1 MKLLQNPKF
10 TGAALILLLVL
21 NTSLLVFILCRHH
34 GPPPPPGDHGGP
46 RDFLVHELQFDK
58 QQQDAYDAL
67 ITEHRSAVD
76 RLQEDIRAN
85 REAMV
90 DELENSAADSSVVI
104 AAQKKIG
111 DDQQQLEKVTFD
123 HFRKVRAICRPQQQV
138 KFDEVIKEAL
148 HMMGP
153 PPPRGGQ

>member
-21 NTSLLVFILCRHH
+21 NTSLLVFILSRHH
-34 GPPPPPGDHGGP
+34 GPPPPGERGGP
-46 RDFLVHELQFDK
+46 RDFLVHELQLDK
-58 QQQDAYDAL
+58 SQQDAYDAL
-67 ITEHRSAVD
+67 IEEHRTAVN

-85 REAMV
+85 REIMV
-90 DELENSAADSSVVI
+90 DQLENPATDSIAVN

-123 HFRKVRAICRPQQQV
+123 HFRKVRAICHPQQQV

-148 HMMGP
+148 HMMAPGGP
-153 PPPRGGQ
+153 PGR